1 MPKMPS
7 LSKVTERVMLLR
19 LNLIKCVTKKKEGL
33 TRFFPVSP
41 FLNSNF
47 ISQDDDIDDL
57 IK

>member
-1 MPKMPS
+1 MPS